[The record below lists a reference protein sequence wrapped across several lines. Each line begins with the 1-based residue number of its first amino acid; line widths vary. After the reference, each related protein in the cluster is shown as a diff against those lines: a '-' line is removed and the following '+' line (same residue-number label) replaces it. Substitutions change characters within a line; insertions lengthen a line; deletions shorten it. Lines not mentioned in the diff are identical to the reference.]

1 MPDPL
6 GIIGSPGSVGR
17 DPAGLAG
24 AGRSSAGGADFK
36 ELLQQ
41 QIAKVNEL
49 QRDASSAIED
59 VASGRRNDVESVMLA
74 TLKADAAFKLL
85 LGVRNKVMEAYDE
98 VKQIRV

>member
-6 GIIGSPGSVGR
+6 GFIGSPGALGR
-17 DPAGLAG
+17 DTAGLSSLGRG
-24 AGRSSAGGADFK
+24 ASGGPDFK

-41 QIAKVNEL
+41 QIAQVNEL
-49 QRDASSAIED
+49 QRDAKEAIED
-59 VASGRRNDVESVMLA
+59 VAAGRRNDVESVMLA